1 MKPTLSVGSIVR
13 SSVHL
18 VSAAALLMVLVA
30 SAGPARSDQLD
41 RDTLRLLL
49 WQAPTTLNPH
59 FADGGKDQIP
69 SRISYEPL
77 ASFDRKGNLVLFL
90 AAEVPTLENGE
101 VAVDG
106 KSVVWKLK
114 QGVKWSDGEPFTA
127 KDVVFTYRYITNP
140 DVESTSGDNYKI
152 VDNVEALDDLTVKVT
167 FKRSNPAWAVPF
179 VGVRG
184 MILPEHVFA
193 AYNNSNAAAAPAN
206 FAPVGTGPYIA
217 KEFRKEDVLVIGEDV
232 VNTIKIFYE
241 PNPFYRDA
249 GKRHFKRVTLQGGGD
264 ATVAA
269 KAVLRDGVVDY
280 SWNLQVDDETLK
292 EMEAK
297 GVGKVVPLFGAYVER
312 IALNFSDPN
321 KETADGE
328 RSSTQFANPF
338 FSDKLVREAFAY
350 AVDRDKIAALY
361 GRTGQP
367 ASNLLVAP
375 TRYSSQHTSYK
386 FDLSKAA
393 ELLDDASWVDSD
405 KNGIR
410 DKNGIELSVVYQ
422 TSVNPVRQETQ
433 EIVSQA
439 LESLGVHVE
448 KKTIDSSVF
457 FSSTNET
464 TNTSRQF
471 YADMEEYAHG
481 NKVPDPG
488 AEMSAW
494 ICSEIA
500 QVKNGWSSK
509 NISRYCNGAYDAL
522 YERSTIEM
530 DPQKRQEIFIEMND
544 LLVHDFAMIPLV
556 HWADTSG
563 IAHDIGGYD
572 PTSWDSETWNI
583 ADWYRKL

>member
-1 MKPTLSVGSIVR
+1 MNPKLPAGSVV
-13 SSVHL
+13 
-18 VSAAALLMVLVA
+18 VSGVQLAAAVLLMVFVV
-30 SAGPARSDQLD
+30 SANSARSEQLD
-41 RDTLRLLL
+41 KDTLRLLL

-59 FADGGKDQIP
+59 FADGAKDQIP

-77 ASFDRKGNLVLFL
+77 ASFDRDGNLVPFL
-90 AAEVPTLENGE
+90 AAEVPTRENGE
-101 VAVDG
+101 VAADG

-114 QGVKWSDGEPFTA
+114 PGVKWSDGEPFTA
-127 KDVVFTYRYITNP
+127 RDVVFTYRYITNP
-140 DVESTSGDNYKI
+140 DVKSTSGDNYKI

-167 FKRSNPAWAVPF
+167 FKRADPAWAVPF

-193 AYNNSNAAAAPAN
+193 AYNNANALAAPTN
-206 FAPVGTGPYIA
+206 LAPVGTGPYIA
-217 KEFRKEDVLVIGEDV
+217 KEFRKEDVLMIGEDV
-232 VNTIKIFYE
+232 VNTITIFYE
-241 PNPFYRDA
+241 PNPFYREA
-249 GKRHFKRVTLQGGGD
+249 GKLHFKHVTLRGGGD
-264 ATVAA
+264 VTVAA
-269 KAVLRDGVVDY
+269 EAVLRDGVVDY
-280 SWNLQVDDETLK
+280 SWNLQVDDKTLT
-292 EMEAK
+292 EMEDK

-312 IALNFSDPN
+312 ILFNFSDAN
-321 KETADGE
+321 KETAEGE
-328 RSSTQFANPF
+328 RSSMQFANPF

-375 TRYSSQHTSYK
+375 TRYNSPHTSYQ
-386 FDLSKAA
+386 FDLGKAA
-393 ELLDDASWVDSD
+393 AFLDEAGWVDSD

-448 KKTIDSSVF
+448 KKMIDSSIY

-471 YADMEEYAHG
+471 YADLEEFAHG

-500 QVKNGWSSK
+500 QMKNGWSSK
-509 NISRYCNGAYDAL
+509 NNSRYCNGAYDAL
-522 YERSTIEM
+522 YEQSTTEM
-530 DPQKRQEIFIEMND
+530 DPQKRQGLFIEMND
-544 LLVHDFAMIPLV
+544 LLVNDFAMIPLV

-563 IAHDIGGYD
+563 IANDIGGYD

-583 ADWYRKL
+583 ADWYRRP